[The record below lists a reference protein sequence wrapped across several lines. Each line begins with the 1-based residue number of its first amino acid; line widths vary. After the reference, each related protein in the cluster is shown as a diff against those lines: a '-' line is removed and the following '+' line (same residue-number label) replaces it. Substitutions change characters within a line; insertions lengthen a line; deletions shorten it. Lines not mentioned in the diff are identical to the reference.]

1 MLRAALIALVLL
13 TPSIALGVSRDVAL
27 TVSPENPEPG
37 QAVRVTATTIG
48 SDSRDTIFTWLVDDE
63 IVKEG
68 IGATTLDTTAP
79 AIGVSKSIR
88 VVTNGTERARPLI
101 LRPARVSL
109 EWEALSERPPFYTG
123 RPMVGGQGSVRVAAF
138 AEILGPN
145 GTLVP
150 ASDIRYTW
158 RQRGQPLTALSG
170 YGRDSVTLTTSFFSE
185 PFTVSV
191 EATTRAGV
199 RATKTIQINPASLDV
214 VIYETSPLAGVLDN
228 RAIVDVFNF
237 TANEVAFIAYP
248 LNASRPESLTYTWQL
263 NGSPVTL
270 NTDDPRRAV
279 FKKTGEGT
287 GAFEVGVTLE
297 NPNSFLDLA
306 RRTFLLQF

>member
-1 MLRAALIALVLL
+1 MLRAGLIALILVM
-13 TPSIALGVSRDVAL
+13 PSVVFGLSRDVAL

-68 IGATTLDTTAP
+68 IGASTLDTTAP
-79 AIGVSKSIR
+79 VSGLTKSIR

-109 EWEALSERPPFYTG
+109 EWEALTERPPFYIG
-123 RPMVGGQGSVRVAAF
+123 RPLVGGQGSIRVAAF
-138 AEILGPN
+138 AEFIGPN
-145 GTLVP
+145 GALIPPT
-150 ASDIRYTW
+150 DIRYTW
-158 RQRGQPLTALSG
+158 RQRGQTLSTLSG
-170 YGRDSVTLTTSFFSE
+170 YGRDTVTLTTSFFSE
-185 PFTVSV
+185 PFSVSV
-191 EATTRAGV
+191 EATTRSGA
-199 RATKTIQINPASLDV
+199 RATKNIQITPAALDV
-214 VIYETSPLAGVLDN
+214 VIYETSPLGGTLDN
-228 RAIVDVFNF
+228 RAITDVFNF

-248 LNASRPESLTYTWQL
+248 LNASRPESLTYSWQL
-263 NGSPVTL
+263 NGSPITL

-287 GAFEVGVTLE
+287 GQFEVGVTLE

-306 RRTFLLQF
+306 RRSFLLQF